1 MNQYPNHNY
10 ILKMDCEG
18 EEYSIIEELNAAGIL
33 GRFKVIMLEWHYEGF
48 KKITDFID
56 GLGYSYFF
64 FEKENGMGLIY
75 AQKVAG

>member
-1 MNQYPNHNY
+1 
-10 ILKMDCEG
+10 MDCEG
-18 EEYSIIEELNAAGIL
+18 EEHHI
-33 GRFKVIMLEWHYEGF
+33 FKDLDESGLIKNFHFVMLEWHYKGF